1 MNDLSLRLTALR
13 KEHKLTKKAMA
24 EALGL
29 SRQTV
34 SNWEKGDI
42 EPNIGVLAKIAAY
55 FGVSTDYL
63 LGHETYT
70 THYEEKYR
78 QEDFYWGKKIN
89 TLAYE
94 MLKLMPPREPTTQ

>member
-13 KEHKLTKKAMA
+13 QEHKLTKKAMA

-42 EPNIGVLAKIAAY
+42 EPNIGVLAKIASY

-78 QEDFYWGKKIN
+78 QEDFYWGKRSILSL
-89 TLAYE
+89 T
-94 MLKLMPPREPTTQ
+94 RC